1 MPTHK
6 GNPTV
11 TRYVGDTVF
20 LDHYSDFTYVHLMS
34 KLDAEAIVEDK
45 LEFERNYDSYV
56 VKPLHYHVYNGLFDT
71 NSFKE

>member
-1 MPTHK
+1 
-6 GNPTV
+6 
-11 TRYVGDTVF
+11 
-20 LDHYSDFTYVHLMS
+20 MS